1 MTNQFKL
8 FNGLMTY
15 LRQIGRVGTNVE
27 MNINEVEYFDGT
39 MWREGGNTI
48 KLLRMFQDFIIEL
61 CNENGLEMWNSTN
74 KEDSIWNVDV
84 TINPQEKE
92 IILQAKYMENT
103 SDRYKKGFD
112 WWDIPLKEVDYISD
126 VFEKNKNVEK
136 IIFDCSV
143 RYNDFDL
150 TEFSLQYKDGKVISG
165 EVNDYYMLQA
175 EIKRLLKFKILG
187 VNNYDNIANGEG
199 FDAIIVCGRE
209 EATSYVSLEVYDREF
224 RTGKRIIIDENYFKT
239 ENINEN
245 QTEMNFNDK
254 QNNDIFKGYI
264 DIKEPEDSN
273 LDNLNIESIQ
283 KNTRFAKMLNTIL
296 YELYDDNLGMN
307 DDKSKYGIVDI
318 YPLNEFT
325 SWSILNY
332 FGGHKFVKQRLL
344 DRFNKT
350 SEGKTPKDFY
360 RWLIENKENLLKDGP
375 VLKELIRT
383 NFNTYNKGSITEKY
397 VIDKLKD
404 RNFDVKYYPPGSKY
418 DREYGVD
425 LEING
430 KLYQIKELTGVS
442 KKDDKILIHTPLP
455 KNYLGLKVQKIM
467 LVDIK
472 NGEFISFPNKNY
484 SLDVSN
490 KCYVINIED
499 KKDIKSGNLNN
510 I

>member
-1 MTNQFKL
+1 MNNELKL
-8 FNGLMTY
+8 FNALMTY
-15 LRQIGRVGTNVE
+15 LKSMGSIAMNVDMDRDEIEFFDGKLFKSNGRVVKLSK
-27 MNINEVEYFDGT
+27 IFDKFL
-39 MWREGGNTI
+39 I
-48 KLLRMFQDFIIEL
+48 KL
-61 CNENGLEMWNSTN
+61 CVENANEMWESTGQQ
-74 KEDSIWNVDV
+74 ETFWVIDM
-84 TINPQEKE
+84 TIDPISKE
-92 IILQAKYMENT
+92 IILQTKYLVDVVTEEHTINW
-103 SDRYKKGFD
+103 D
-112 WWDIPLKEVDYISD
+112 WQDVPLKEVYYISD
-126 VFEKNKNVEK
+126 IFEANKNVEE
-136 IIFDCSV
+136 IHFECLARQTYEFGLNSV
-143 RYNDFDL
+143 IL
-150 TEFSLQYKDGKVISG
+150 KYKDGREGKVSF
-165 EVNDYYMLQA
+165 NDWALLQTD
-175 EIKRLLKFKILG
+175 IMRLLKFKIIG
-187 VNNYDNIANGEG
+187 VDKFNSMAYEEG
-199 FDAIIVCGRE
+199 FKTTIVCGRE
-209 EATSYVSLEVYDREF
+209 EDTSYINIEEYGKE
-224 RTGKRIIIDENYFKT
+224 TKKGKRIVIDKNYFET

-245 QTEMNFNDK
+245 QTEMDFNDK
-254 QNNDIFKGYI
+254 DEIFKGYI

-273 LDNLNIESIQ
+273 SDNLNIESIQ

-499 KKDIKSGNLNN
+499 KKEIKSGNLNN